1 METVLKSR
9 SWIKHIGILFT
20 LDSFTFLKN
29 WILSTRV
36 IFPIREFFLRYASSS
51 TDCFNRCR
59 KIFSFEVTRWGFGET
74 SFYFRRS
81 LFMEGLFVQ
90 VLILNY
96 SFFGRGFSTEI
107 NIPLLEARITI
118 FDFYFCLTLWDPVL
132 NTGFDVNV

>member
-36 IFPIREFFLRYASSS
+36 IFPIREFFYDTPPLRLFRS
-51 TDCFNRCR
+51 CR